1 MKLEASNLVSG
12 YGRLTVLH
20 GVSLDV
26 AQGEVVAIVGP
37 NGAGKSTLLKTL
49 AGFLPVMSGEVMLD
63 GERYDKHDG
72 LWATRRGVILVP
84 QTGNVFSDL
93 SVDENLRL
101 ASDGHKQPRNAIEH
115 ATRNF
120 PILVERAN
128 QTAGSLSGGE
138 RQALAVISALLME
151 PSVLLLDEPT
161 TGLSPLAARATAE
174 LIDDAIESGVGVAW
188 VVEQTPELALNRAER
203 AYFME
208 GGRVTFADKAES
220 LLREGR
226 LEELMLQHG

>member
-1 MKLEASNLVSG
+1 MKLEVRDLVSG
-12 YGRLTVLH
+12 YGQLPVLH
-20 GVSLDV
+20 GVSLEV
-26 AQGEVVAIVGP
+26 AQGQVVAIVGP

-49 AGFLPVMSGEVMLD
+49 AGFLPVMSGEVTLD
-63 GERYDKHDG
+63 GEPYQRHDG
-72 LWATRRGVILVP
+72 LWTTRRGVILVP

-93 SVDENLRL
+93 TVDENLRL
-101 ASDGHKQPRNAIEH
+101 ASYGQKQPRKAIEQ
-115 ATRNF
+115 ATERF
-120 PILVERAN
+120 PVLAERAS

-161 TGLSPLAARATAE
+161 TGLSPLAAQATAE
-174 LIDDAIESGVGVAW
+174 LIDDAIERGVGVAW
-188 VVEQTPELALNRAER
+188 VVEQMPELALKRAEQ

-208 GGRVTFADKAES
+208 SGRVTFADTAES
-220 LLREGR
+220 LLHEGR